1 MLTRLLL
8 AAGLAVPLAGV
19 ADDAEVPPD
28 SLPALGVAADRTSVV
43 GVSSG
48 GYMATQLAVA
58 WPERFHGLGVL
69 AAGPW
74 GCARGKLSRALNQCM
89 MTRRGEPSLAALETR
104 RADYQSRGQ
113 VGKDANLG
121 RLRAFVWHG
130 EQDGVIDPVLGD
142 LLGEQLAAWLDDE
155 QQLKMARDET
165 AGHGW
170 PVAADSADQASA
182 LAPCRNEGEEANL
195 LACGEDVA
203 GAMMD
208 WLYPERAARSEFS
221 AGELRQFDQ
230 SDFDAR
236 GLADSGYVYVPD
248 ACTGGGCGATLALHG
263 CRMGAEA
270 LGDAFARK
278 SGLNAWA
285 DAHDEVVLYP
295 QAESTLANPQGCWD
309 WWGFA
314 ESSWQLHPLHD
325 TRDGTQA
332 GALLEMLDRLQ
343 GTSDAGQP

>member
-1 MLTRLLL
+1 MLARLLL
-8 AAGLAVPLAGV
+8 AAGLALPLAGV
-19 ADDAEVPPD
+19 AQDVAPPD
-28 SLPALGVAADRTSVV
+28 SLPALGAADDRASVV

-74 GCARGKLSRALNQCM
+74 GCAQGKLSLALNQCM
-89 MTRRGEPSLAALETR
+89 MTRRGEPSLTALETR

-113 VGKDANLG
+113 VGKDDDLA
-121 RLRAFVWHG
+121 RLRAYVWHG
-130 EQDGVIDPVLGD
+130 QQDDVIAPVLGD
-142 LLGEQLAAWLDDE
+142 LLAEQLMGWLAE
-155 QQLKMARDET
+155 NQVKTERAEL

-170 PVAADSADQASA
+170 PENAEKVT
-182 LAPCRNEGEEANL
+182 GE
-195 LACGEDVA
+195 
-203 GAMMD
+203 MMD
-208 WLYPERAARSEFS
+208 WLYPERASRAGSS
-221 AGELRQFDQ
+221 AGALREFDQ
-230 SDFDAR
+230 SDFDVR
-236 GLADSGYVYVPD
+236 GLADTGYVYIPD
-248 ACTGGGCGATLALHG
+248 ACTGGGCGTTLALHG
-263 CRMGAEA
+263 CRMGAEV

-285 DAHDEVVLYP
+285 VAHDEVVLYP

-314 ESSWQLHPLHD
+314 ESSWQLYPLHD

-332 GALLEMLDRLQ
+332 GALLKMLDRLQ
-343 GTSDAGQP
+343 KAPDAGRR

>member
-1 MLTRLLL
+1 MLARLLL

-19 ADDAEVPPD
+19 ADDVAPPD
-28 SLPALGVAADRTSVV
+28 SLPALGAADDRASVV

-74 GCARGKLSRALNQCM
+74 GCAQGKLSLALNQCM
-89 MTRRGEPSLAALETR
+89 MTRRGEPSLTALETR

-113 VGKDANLG
+113 VGKDADLG

-130 EQDGVIDPVLGD
+130 GQDGVIDPVLGD
-142 LLGEQLAAWLDDE
+142 LLGEQLADWLGGDE
-155 QQLKMARDET
+155 SLRAVRDEE

-170 PVAADSADQASA
+170 PVAAGSADEASR
-182 LAPCRNEGEEANL
+182 LASCSNEGGDAGL

-203 GAMMD
+203 KTMMD
-208 WLYPERAARSEFS
+208 WLYPARASRSEPS
-221 AGELRQFDQ
+221 AGELREFDQ

-236 GLADSGYVYVPD
+236 GLADTGYVYVPD
-248 ACTGGGCGATLALHG
+248 ACTDGGCGTTLALHG
-263 CRMGAEA
+263 CRMGAEV
-270 LGDAFARK
+270 LDDAFARK

-285 DAHDEVVLYP
+285 AAHDEVVLYP
-295 QAESTLANPQGCWD
+295 QAESTLANPRGCWD

-314 ESSWQLHPLHD
+314 ESSWQLYPLHD

-332 GALLEMLDRLQ
+332 GALLKMLDRLQ
-343 GTSDAGQP
+343 KAPDADRR

>member
-1 MLTRLLL
+1 MAPWLGVV
-8 AAGLAVPLAGV
+8 AGLLVPLSSA
-19 ADDAEVPPD
+19 AAEEAIPPPA
-28 SLPALGVAADRTSVV
+28 LPALGTVADQASVV

-74 GCARGKLSRALNQCM
+74 GCAQGKLSLALNQCM
-89 MTRRGEPSLAALETR
+89 MTRVGEPSLAVLDER

-113 VGKDANLG
+113 LGEDAALS

-130 EQDGVIDPVLGD
+130 QQDDVIEPVLGD
-142 LLGEQLAAWLDDE
+142 LLAEQLDQWLASSDQLKVERDE
-155 QQLKMARDET
+155 Q

-170 PVAADSADQASA
+170 PKAADK
-182 LAPCRNEGEEANL
+182 
-195 LACGEDVA
+195 VA
-203 GAMMD
+203 GDMLD
-208 WLYPERAARSEFS
+208 WLYPERRAEQAPA
-221 AGELRQFDQ
+221 AGELRAFDQ
-230 SDFDAR
+230 SDFEAR
-236 GLADSGYVYVPD
+236 GLADSGYVYVPE
-248 ACTGGGCGATLALHG
+248 ACTAGGCGATLALHG
-263 CRMGAEA
+263 CQMSAET
-270 LGDAFARK
+270 LGDTFARN

-295 QAESTLANPQGCWD
+295 QAESSLANPQGCWD

-314 ESSWQLHPLHD
+314 ESSWQLYPLHD

-332 GALLEMLDRLQ
+332 GALLDMLGRLQ
-343 GTSDAGQP
+343 ESPDTPR